1 MLYTVCQYSD
11 NKVTHAWSASKT
23 VLTYAENIPTS
34 NIRCRNSC
42 ILNQNEKY
50 TFIIQIS
57 NTILTQCISL
67 CLYKIRHITKATQCL
82 KVKVMHHAYQG
93 DNYYSENR
101 QFM

>member
-42 ILNQNEKY
+42 IL
-50 TFIIQIS
+50 
-57 NTILTQCISL
+57 
-67 CLYKIRHITKATQCL
+67 
-82 KVKVMHHAYQG
+82 
-93 DNYYSENR
+93 
-101 QFM
+101 